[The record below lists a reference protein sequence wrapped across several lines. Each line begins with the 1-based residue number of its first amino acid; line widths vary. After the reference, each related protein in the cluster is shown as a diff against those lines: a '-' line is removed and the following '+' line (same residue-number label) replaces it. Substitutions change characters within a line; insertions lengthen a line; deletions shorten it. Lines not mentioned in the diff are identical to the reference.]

1 MPVNLT
7 HKDWM
12 RRGVLIAIFV
22 AIVLLAAVLLTNS
35 WDAVSP

>member
-12 RRGVLIAIFV
+12 RNWVLIAIFV